1 MYATFIVKTN
11 IQYFPKD
18 VLHEVLLACFGGRP
32 ASYWVVMKA
41 NISGIDTM
49 IMAYAWSM
57 KGICY
62 IFSSCGKSVCHE
74 RDCVTKFTD
83 YCRQPCSKALL
94 CPTITILCFTSFLP
108 LMSLTN
114 NDRAYFLLGKNS

>member
-1 MYATFIVKTN
+1 MWFGAIPCVVELMKRCGVYASFIVKN
-11 IQYFPKD
+11 YIQYFPKD

-57 KGICY
+57 KCFCY
-62 IFSSCGKSVCHE
+62 IVSSCDKSVRHE
-74 RDCVTKFTD
+74 RDYVSKFADD
-83 YCRQPCSKALL
+83 YR
-94 CPTITILCFTSFLP
+94 
-108 LMSLTN
+108 
-114 NDRAYFLLGKNS
+114 